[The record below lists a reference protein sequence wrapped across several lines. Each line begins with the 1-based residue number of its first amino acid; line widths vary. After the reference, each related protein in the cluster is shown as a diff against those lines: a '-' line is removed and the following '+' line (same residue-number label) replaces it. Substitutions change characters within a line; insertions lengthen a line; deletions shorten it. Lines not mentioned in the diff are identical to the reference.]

1 MSHEFP
7 MIFPYRLFGQPA
19 NLHGEL
25 FVLPKLAR
33 AARLGRNLPK
43 LGQSSHPAAIF
54 FVQRFSILPA
64 FPKPKMEGTP
74 TAIFCGKFMGNGN
87 LQVLP

>member
-1 MSHEFP
+1 
-7 MIFPYRLFGQPA
+7 
-19 NLHGEL
+19 
-25 FVLPKLAR
+25 
-33 AARLGRNLPK
+33 
-43 LGQSSHPAAIF
+43 
-54 FVQRFSILPA
+54 VQRFSILPA

>member
-1 MSHEFP
+1 MPHEFP

-54 FVQRFSILPA
+54 LCRGSPFSQH
-64 FPKPKMEGTP
+64 FQSPKWRVPPRLFLVGNSWIGNHQIGTD
-74 TAIFCGKFMGNGN
+74 
-87 LQVLP
+87 